1 MIKVVLA
8 SPNKELYNGEAK
20 KVMITTNDGEIGIL
34 RGHEPLMTTIKSG
47 QVTIERDD
55 KTVSVGDSVD
65 SNKTTTREVFSAY
78 NGVVNIENIKG
89 KTRVVILVENTEN
102 VKDLD
107 EAALRA
113 ALESAQKANAEKQD
127 ENFNLDTGI
136 LRDMNKLRLAKKYK
150 M

>member
-1 MIKVVLA
+1 MIKVIL
-8 SPNKELYNGEAK
+8 SDPEKEIYNGDAK
-20 KVMITTNDGEIGIL
+20 KITIRTNDGEIGIL

-47 QVTIERDD
+47 QVIIE
-55 KTVSVGDSVD
+55 KENE
-65 SNKTTTREVFSAY
+65 NKEVLREVFSAY

-89 KTRVVILVENTEN
+89 QTRVVVLVESVEN

-113 ALESAQKANAEKQD
+113 ALDSAEKANAEKQD
-127 ENFNLDTGI
+127 ESFNLDTGI

>member
-8 SPNKELYNGEAK
+8 SPDKELYNSTAK
-20 KVMITTNDGEIGIL
+20 KVMISSNDGEIGIM

-47 QVTIERDD
+47 QVVIEKEDEE
-55 KTVSVGDSVD
+55 
-65 SNKTTTREVFSAY
+65 REIFSAY

-89 KTRVVILVENTEN
+89 ETRVVILVENTEN
-102 VKDLD
+102 VKDMD
-107 EAALRA
+107 AAALRA
-113 ALESAQKANAEKQD
+113 ALEAAEIANKD
-127 ENFNLDTGI
+127 KDDHNFNLDTGR

>member
-8 SPNKELYNGEAK
+8 SPDKELYNGDAK
-20 KVMITTNDGEIGIL
+20 KVMIATNDGEIGIM

-47 QVTIERDD
+47 QVIIEREDED
-55 KTVSVGDSVD
+55 K
-65 SNKTTTREVFSAY
+65 KPLREVFSAY
-78 NGVVNIENIKG
+78 NGVVNVENIKG
-89 KTRVVILVENTEN
+89 QTRVVILVENTEN
-102 VKDLD
+102 VKDID

-113 ALESAQKANAEKQD
+113 ALESAEKANAEKQD
-127 ENFNLDTGI
+127 ESFNLDTGI